1 MNDKSNDCPVCLKEM
16 EKHTAQGLCVCMMK
30 IIKGKPSNHVSPDSA
45 KTEMFEKLNKDL
57 RLKRDSAVRMI
68 DRELA
73 FLKEKRRKHHEL
85 DINEYNYEFDK
96 SITRTIMTLQT
107 IRDELI
113 PKEKP

>member
-1 MNDKSNDCPVCLKEM
+1 MIDKELAYLKE
-16 EKHTAQGLCVCMMK
+16 Q
-30 IIKGKPSNHVSPDSA
+30 
-45 KTEMFEKLNKDL
+45 
-57 RLKRDSAVRMI
+57 
-68 DRELA
+68 
-73 FLKEKRRKHHEL
+73 RRKHHGL